1 MWIFLLAPAANADS
15 ERIFTILKS
24 VKSYLRAAVGSNRL
38 HVLMLMHTD
47 KNAMGNTNLA
57 DAANELFEKKNQLN
71 FQTFS

>member
-15 ERIFTILKS
+15 ERIYKS
-24 VKSYLRAAVGSNRL
+24 VKSYLRSAMGSNRL
-38 HVLMLMHTD
+38 YVLMLMHTD

-57 DAANELFEKKNQLN
+57 DAANELFEKKNQMN